1 MSGTN
6 MQDVNGYEVDSDG
19 RYATPEVAAQAYTD
33 DLYGFISDMSKE
45 VLGFRFRMDTSYMTF
60 AELEKHCDYWSTK
73 QAA

>member
-1 MSGTN
+1 
-6 MQDVNGYEVDSDG
+6 MQDVYGYEVDADG
-19 RYATPEVAAQAYTD
+19 RYATREVAAQAYTD

-60 AELEKHCDYWSTK
+60 AQLEEECDYWSK